1 MKHARFTHHVRMKH
15 ILNIHEALS
24 EKPQSDWKTTWAQRP
39 TACNDKDDGDN
50 QNDEKNDD
58 DSGRDDKD
66 INDDNEDDDNDDVD
80 GGDDKDNNN
89 KKWGQ

>member
-50 QNDEKNDD
+50 QNDEKNDSD
-58 DSGRDDKD
+58 RNDKD
-66 INDDNEDDDNDDVD
+66 INDDNEVDDNDDVD